1 MSEITP
7 PKPRGRQPKRVDG
20 KARREQI
27 LAATLRIIARD
38 GVRAVRHRA
47 VAKESGV
54 PLSATT
60 YYFKDILELISEAFY
75 DFAEKGAQETGHMT
89 QAVAAALAR
98 FSDGSQSLNDRELL
112 RNTVLITLLNHIDQQ
127 VKNRERRL
135 IENSFRLEALHHEAI
150 RDAQTKSQAATL
162 KPAKALLEMIG
173 SPSPEAD
180 AELVYSTVLYLE
192 YQRILAGDT
201 PTSKEHCAMVLRRL
215 LSVLI

>member
-1 MSEITP
+1 MSEAHP
-7 PKPRGRQPKRVDG
+7 PRPRGRQPKRVDG

-150 RDAQTKSQAATL
+150 RDAQIKAQASTL
-162 KPAKALLEMIG
+162 SSAKALREMIG
-173 SPSPEAD
+173 SPAPEAD
-180 AELVYSTVLYLE
+180 AELIYNTVLHLE

-201 PTSKEHCAMVLRRL
+201 PASKEHCAVVLRRL